1 MNTATVTL
9 LDQVMAEL
17 RALPADAVR
26 EVLDFAGYLRM
37 KRQTP
42 QPAVGSA
49 AAILACRGTWRFD
62 PDEREELDA
71 YIQAMREM
79 PDDDR
84 LSA

>member
-1 MNTATVTL
+1 MNTANVTL

-37 KRQTP
+37 KRQSAP

-49 AAILACRGTWRFD
+49 AALLKSWGTWEID
-62 PDEREELDA
+62 PDESAELDA
-71 YIQAMREM
+71 YIQAAREM
-79 PDDDR
+79 PDTER
-84 LSA
+84 